1 MRFGLIP
8 VKELAQAKARL
19 APVLDDAARRGLA
32 LAVFRDVLAAA
43 LACPALDAVAVVT
56 RDEEVLTI
64 AGEAGA
70 EGLPEPGGLNE
81 ALTSAA
87 ETLGQRDAGR
97 LVVLAADLP
106 LATSD
111 DIAAVAH
118 ARTDVAVAPSRD
130 GGTNALALPLPV
142 GTIAFRFGLDS
153 ARRHLAGAEEAGLQ
167 SLRLDLPNLAFD
179 LDTPEDLAQLR
190 RTATEGRP
198 VGIQTLTTLTQ
209 LGLLSGQVDRGIQ
222 GRMARE
228 R

>member
-19 APVLDDAARRGLA
+19 APVLDDAARRRLA

-56 RDEEVLTI
+56 RDEEVLRL

-87 ETLGQRDAGR
+87 ETLVQRNGDR

-111 DIAAVAH
+111 DIAAVAQ
-118 ARTDVAVAPSRD
+118 ARADVAVAPSKD

-142 GTIAFRFGLDS
+142 GASTFRFGVDS
-153 ARRHLAGAEEAGLQ
+153 ARRHLAGAEEAGLR

-190 RTATEGRP
+190 RTATEGGP
-198 VGIQTLTTLTQ
+198 VGRQTFTTLTQ
-209 LGLLSGQVDRGIQ
+209 LGLLSEQLDRGIH

>member
-19 APVLDDAARRGLA
+19 APVLDDAARRRLA
-32 LAVFRDVLAAA
+32 LALFRDVLAAA
-43 LACPALDAVAVVT
+43 LACAALDAVAVVT
-56 RDEEVLTI
+56 RDEEVLTL
-64 AGEAGA
+64 AREAGA
-70 EGLPEPGGLNE
+70 EGLAEPGVLNE

-87 ETLGQRDAGR
+87 ETLARRDGDR

-111 DIAAVAH
+111 DIAAVAQ
-118 ARTDVAVAPSRD
+118 ARADIAVAPSRD

-142 GTIAFRFGLDS
+142 GAGAFRFGVDS
-153 ARRHLAGAEEAGLQ
+153 ARRHLAGAEEAGLR

-179 LDTPEDLAQLR
+179 LDTPEDLAELR
-190 RTATEGRP
+190 RIATEGRP
-198 VGIQTLTTLTQ
+198 VGRQTLTTLTQ
-209 LGLLSGQVDRGIQ
+209 LGLLSEQGGRGIH
-222 GRMARE
+222 GKIARE

>member
-1 MRFGLIP
+1 MHFALIP

-19 APVLDDAARRGLA
+19 APVLDDGARRRLA
-32 LAVFRDVLAAA
+32 LALFRDVLAAA

-56 RDEEVLTI
+56 RDEEVLALAI
-64 AGEAGA
+64 EAGA

-87 ETLGQRDAGR
+87 ETLGQRDADR
-97 LVVLAADLP
+97 LIVLAADLP

-111 DIAAVAH
+111 DIAAVAQ
-118 ARTDVAVAPSRD
+118 AGADVVVAPSRD

-142 GTIAFRFGLDS
+142 GAITFRFGADS
-153 ARRHLAGAEEAGLQ
+153 ARRHLDGAQEAGLR

-179 LDTPEDLAQLR
+179 LDTPEDLAELR
-190 RTATEGRP
+190 RAASEGRP
-198 VGIQTLTTLTQ
+198 VGQQTLAALTY
-209 LGLLSGQVDRGIQ
+209 LGLLSDQVDRGIY

>member
-1 MRFGLIP
+1 MVRFGLIP

-19 APVLDDAARRGLA
+19 APVLDDGARRRLA
-32 LAVFRDVLAAA
+32 LALFRDVLAAA

-56 RDEEVLTI
+56 RDEEVLTL

-87 ETLGQRDAGR
+87 ETLAVRGTGR

-111 DIAAVAH
+111 DIAAVAQ
-118 ARTDVAVAPSRD
+118 ARADVAVAPSRD
-130 GGTNALALPLPV
+130 GGTNALALPPRR
-142 GTIAFRFGLDS
+142 IAFRFGADS
-153 ARRHLAGAEEAGLQ
+153 ARRHLAGVEEAGLQ
-167 SLRLDLPNLAFD
+167 SLRLDLANLAFD

-198 VGIQTLTTLTQ
+198 VGRQTLTTLTQ
-209 LGLLSGQVDRGIQ
+209 LGLLSGQVDRGIH

>member
-1 MRFGLIP
+1 MHFALIP

-19 APVLDDAARRGLA
+19 APVLDDAARRRLA
-32 LAVFRDVLAAA
+32 LALFRDVLGAA

-56 RDEEVLTI
+56 RDEEVLTL
-64 AGEAGA
+64 AREAGA

-87 ETLGQRDAGR
+87 KTLALRNADR

-111 DIAAVAH
+111 DITAVAQ
-118 ARTDVAVAPSRD
+118 ARADVALAPSRD

-142 GTIAFRFGLDS
+142 GAIAFRFGADS

-179 LDTPEDLAQLR
+179 LDTPEDLAELR
-190 RTATEGRP
+190 RAASEGRP
-198 VGIQTLTTLTQ
+198 VGQQTLAALTY
-209 LGLLSGQVDRGIQ
+209 LGLLSDQVDRGIY